1 MEGGSGWSKS
11 GGRRG
16 RGWTGSGCRARGGG
30 GETLGQRD
38 LGEVE
43 CLRRMPVRSAG
54 GSGDAGKKKGERQAR
69 AGGLASEQ
77 AKENKAMWS
86 C

>member
-1 MEGGSGWSKS
+1 
-11 GGRRG
+11 
-16 RGWTGSGCRARGGG
+16 
-30 GETLGQRD
+30 
-38 LGEVE
+38 
-43 CLRRMPVRSAG
+43 MPVRSAG